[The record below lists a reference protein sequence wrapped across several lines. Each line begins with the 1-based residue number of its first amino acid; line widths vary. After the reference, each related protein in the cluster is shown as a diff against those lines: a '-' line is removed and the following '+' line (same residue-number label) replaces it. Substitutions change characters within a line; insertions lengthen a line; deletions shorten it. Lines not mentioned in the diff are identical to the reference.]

1 MAAAIDEARKRRVLF
16 PTPRAAA
23 ALSLET
29 GLTDATLLMFDKV
42 MGSLSRK
49 AERRSQ
55 EKAASAARDLQEKLR
70 VLTVACTALI
80 RAREVRGDPFAAIEQ
95 GMRMCRSQFVA
106 FVNERAA
113 EVAPEETDPKAEML
127 S

>member
-1 MAAAIDEARKRRVLF
+1 MR
-16 PTPRAAA
+16 PRWPFGQRSSLGLTLVAA

-29 GLTDATLLMFDKV
+29 GLTDATLLMFDKP

-55 EKAASAARDLQEKLR
+55 EKAARAARYLQEKLR
-70 VLTVACTALI
+70 VLTGGCTAVI
-80 RAREVRGDPFAAIEQ
+80 RARETRGDPFVAIEQ
-95 GMRMCRSQFVA
+95 HMQMGWAVRYGH
-106 FVNERAA
+106 RARGPCG
-113 EVAPEETDPKAEML
+113 EYRL